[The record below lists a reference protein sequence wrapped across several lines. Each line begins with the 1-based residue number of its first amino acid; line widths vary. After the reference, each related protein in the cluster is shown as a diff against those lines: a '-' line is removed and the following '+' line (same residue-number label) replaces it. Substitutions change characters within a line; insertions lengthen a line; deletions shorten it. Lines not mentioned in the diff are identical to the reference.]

1 MKKWVKIYLQTRCP
15 DDPFSYFCTETLA
28 MEYFPCIVVVKGCL
42 LNHVP
47 NVWSLKQFIILRGG
61 IWLKFIFK
69 VNLSFYNMKVCKNK
83 KNVQQGI
90 KTNEQTSK
98 QTNKS
103 NFDFIRKFLQS

>member
-1 MKKWVKIYLQTRCP
+1 
-15 DDPFSYFCTETLA
+15 
-28 MEYFPCIVVVKGCL
+28 
-42 LNHVP
+42 
-47 NVWSLKQFIILRGG
+47 
-61 IWLKFIFK
+61 
-69 VNLSFYNMKVCKNK
+69 MKVCKNK